1 MQLAVIVAVRAM
13 GMMQV
18 SIHQVIEVIPVRY
31 RLMAA
36 VHAVNVRLI
45 MTGTLVAL
53 RAFLRVRRAYF
64 DAVVVHMVAV
74 GVVQVP
80 IVKVVHVAIV
90 LHSGMATVRAM
101 LVAVSA

>member
-1 MQLAVIVAVRAM
+1 
-13 GMMQV
+13 MMQV

-36 VHAVNVRLI
+36 VHAVNVRLV
-45 MTGTLVAL
+45 MAGAFVAR
-53 RAFLRVRRAYF
+53 RAFLGIRRAYL

-80 IVKVVHVAIV
+80 IVKVVHVAVV
-90 LHSGMATVRAM
+90 LHSDVATVRAM